1 MLGYI
6 ILIVCRASHHWIFFF
21 LHQEISVCHFFGK
34 NISLS
39 GVKVLQIVFFSH
51 NTCHFFSKNISLS
64 GVKVLQIVFFSHNT
78 KLILLPNFRE
88 INILQNKYTL

>member
-6 ILIVCRASHHWIFFF
+6 ILIVCIASNHWIFFF
-21 LHQEISVCHFFGK
+21 LHQENSVCHFFGK

-39 GVKVLQIVFFSH
+39 GVKVLQIVVFSH
-51 NTCHFFSKNISLS
+51 NS
-64 GVKVLQIVFFSHNT
+64 

-88 INILQNKYTL
+88 ISIFQNKYTL